1 MYSES
6 DIEAAVASGAL
17 TPEAAAALRQSVA
30 SSRSTPAVD
39 EESFR
44 LLTGFND
51 IFVSIAAILLLVAVG
66 WIGANIAM
74 HIVSL
79 PFGAYGFG
87 FHSGVASTS
96 ALELRQQHGF
106 GWIGLIAGGFVAA
119 ASWLLAEYFARQ
131 RRMAL
136 PSILLLGTFV
146 YAVAGAA
153 GGLGVAFAGSIDGN
167 RVVGTIA
174 AFAGLVAAGAAYA
187 HWRRFH
193 VPITIAALTG
203 ALVITV
209 ISLLFVAFPAV
220 QQGYLWML
228 LIAGLCVFA
237 FAMWW
242 DMSDRTR
249 TTRRSDVAFW
259 LHLSAAPMI
268 AHPIFHLLG
277 VTAGQTGPGTA
288 VVVILLYLIFGLVAL
303 AVDRRALLVSSLIY
317 VLSALYSLL
326 NQFGAVSLNIALTA
340 LVIGSA
346 LLMLSAFWHSI
357 RRSVVLMLPADLK
370 ARLPELDR
378 VVVARPA

>member
-30 SSRSTPAVD
+30 SGRSAPAVD

-44 LLTGFND
+44 LITGFND

-66 WIGANIAM
+66 WIGANIAQGLFPTPTSFTGD
-74 HIVSL
+74 HVHDL
-79 PFGAYGFG
+79 AAQ
-87 FHSGVASTS
+87 HS
-96 ALELRQQHGF
+96 F
-106 GWIGLIAGGFVAA
+106 GWVGIIGGGFVAG
-119 ASWLLAEYFARQ
+119 ASWLLAEYFTGK

-136 PSILLLGTFV
+136 PSILLLGSFV

-153 GGLGVAFAGSIDGN
+153 GGLGAAVSGPIEGN
-167 RVVGTIA
+167 RTAGLIA

-193 VPITIAALTG
+193 VPITIAALTA
-203 ALVITV
+203 ALTATL
-209 ISLLFVAFPAV
+209 ISILFVIFPAA
-220 QQGYLWML
+220 QQAWLWLL
-228 LIAGLCVFA
+228 LIAGIAVFS

-249 TTRRSDVAFW
+249 ITRRSDVAFW
-259 LHLSAAPMI
+259 LHLFAAPMI

-277 VTAGQTGPGTA
+277 VTSGQLGAATA
-288 VVVILLYLIFGLVAL
+288 VVVILLYVVFGVVAL
-303 AVDRRALLVSSLIY
+303 AVDRRALLVSSLFY
-317 VLSALYSLL
+317 VLYALYSLL

-357 RRSVVLMLPADLK
+357 RRSVVLMLPADLQ